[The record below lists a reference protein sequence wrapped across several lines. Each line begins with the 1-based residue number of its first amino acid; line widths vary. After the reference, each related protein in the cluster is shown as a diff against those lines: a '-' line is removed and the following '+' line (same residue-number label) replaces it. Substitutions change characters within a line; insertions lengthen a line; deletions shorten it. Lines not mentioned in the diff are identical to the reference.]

1 MTFALRQTRAKCDPS
16 HVILVALSELKVT
29 GKTNPLW
36 LKQCYRCST
45 DSKPANSSP
54 TIATEA
60 FFIKNDSLNSEADF
74 YHSEEVLKENILFL
88 VLNEKYDEKFLSFE
102 LLRRRDRVFAEALL
116 QCSCLDVHL
125 ALAKR
130 KIQNVRRENSI
141 DVEQFESVTNP
152 EKGKVF
158 EVSHFIDS
166 KNVTRN
172 LSIELNWVEQYVG
185 TIQPDQEKMANK
197 EESER
202 QVEIDQTSSHYDYG
216 WAREE
221 GLDLL
226 RILGSNF
233 EEKINGGV
241 AYCECNFEGTQNE
254 EVAYAIAKF
263 ECQVAGWNV
272 IADLVKKLVTP
283 E

>member
-1 MTFALRQTRAKCDPS
+1 M
-16 HVILVALSELKVT
+16 
-29 GKTNPLW
+29 
-36 LKQCYRCST
+36 
-45 DSKPANSSP
+45 
-54 TIATEA
+54 
-60 FFIKNDSLNSEADF
+60 NSEADF
-74 YHSEEVLKENILFL
+74 YHSEE
-88 VLNEKYDEKFLSFE
+88 
-102 LLRRRDRVFAEALL
+102 RRDRVFAEALL

-166 KNVTRN
+166 NNVTRN
-172 LSIELNWVEQYVG
+172 LSIKLNWDEQYVG

-197 EESER
+197 EDCER

-241 AYCECNFEGTQNE
+241 AYCECNFEGIQNE
-254 EVAYAIAKF
+254 EV
-263 ECQVAGWNV
+263 VM
-272 IADLVKKLVTP
+272 P
-283 E
+283 